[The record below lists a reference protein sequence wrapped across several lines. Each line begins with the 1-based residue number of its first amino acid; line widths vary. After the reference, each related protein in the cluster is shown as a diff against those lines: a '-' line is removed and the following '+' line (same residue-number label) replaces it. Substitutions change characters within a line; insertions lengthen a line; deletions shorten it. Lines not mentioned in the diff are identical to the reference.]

1 METHRNIIDSL
12 TRKIFEEGKVSM
24 DTFPFAL
31 SKEKYPWIL
40 FPEMKSYPF
49 AERALV
55 RPLRSEILQLDHRE
69 SKTLLFSFSNSHKT
83 MISIISFP
91 GKVSMDTFPGTR
103 YMEKYPWI
111 LFPEM
116 ELYLIQEISIFRPVR

>member
-1 METHRNIIDSL
+1 
-12 TRKIFEEGKVSM
+12 M

-55 RPLRSEILQLDHRE
+55 RPLRSGILQLDHRE
-69 SKTLLFSFSNSHKT
+69 SKTLLFSFSNPHKNYDFNNF
-83 MISIISFP
+83 ISGKSTHGYFFRNTVR
-91 GKVSMDTFPGTR
+91 GKVSMDTFPGNGIVSDPGNIDISAGPLSNIVISFYT
-103 YMEKYPWI
+103 
-111 LFPEM
+111 
-116 ELYLIQEISIFRPVR
+116 IQNSLVSL